1 MGILDPLFNGVAAL
15 LDFGDG
21 LVEAI
26 INPEIDGE
34 QASDIVG
41 SELENVTANDEIA
54 AALVD
59 LVEEFVISD
68 LEDAGQLTP
77 QNVERVADQTEG
89 GATAVLLGVGLASTA
104 VEAASLGQVDKQ
116 TEYVTQALAGLGVA
130 DVTGLELEARI
141 SEGIMPALEAKVNSE
156 HRAKFADLQDV
167 VEADLRTKDSDSDYI
182 RDISTYGIRPDQL
195 DILEEVALNAMEF
208 EELIETPAEL
218 GLVVPD
224 SVLNAELD
232 RSGYSEATKDFLRQ
246 VNTEID
252 RSNRVWQEKTA
263 VDPVVSRLD
272 QLVESGELNP
282 AAATALLPPGAQT
295 GIDALNDRFNNI
307 QGLSQGKPSRSQ
319 LEGSFARGY
328 SSLDKLRERLEA
340 AEYDAEKYEGVV
352 KATVLDELD
361 GDLQEAVALGLVSEN
376 TYSNLCEFVGL
387 DEDTTQALLSGQSFS
402 DITTRR
408 LQEQQSADELPTSAV
423 QGIGEGREQALS
435 FEGIDTLADLAA
447 ADVATVADATNV
459 SEQTAEGWISVA
471 QQATE

>member
-1 MGILDPLFNGVAAL
+1 
-15 LDFGDG
+15 
-21 LVEAI
+21 
-26 INPEIDGE
+26 
-34 QASDIVG
+34 
-41 SELENVTANDEIA
+41 
-54 AALVD
+54 
-59 LVEEFVISD
+59 
-68 LEDAGQLTP
+68 
-77 QNVERVADQTEG
+77 
-89 GATAVLLGVGLASTA
+89 VGLASTA

-116 TEYVTQALAGLGVA
+116 TEYITQALAGLGVA

-141 SEGIMPALEAKVNSE
+141 SEGIKPALEAKVNSE

-272 QLVESGELNP
+272 QLVESGELSP
-282 AAATALLPPGAQT
+282 AEATALLPAGADT
-295 GIDALNDRFNNI
+295 ARAALNDRYNNI
-307 QGLSQGKPSRSQ
+307 QGLSQGKPTRSQ

-328 SSLDKLRERLEA
+328 SDLDELRERLEA
-340 AEYDAEKYEGVV
+340 AEYDADTYDGVV

-376 TYSNLCEFVGL
+376 TFSNLCGFVGL
-387 DEDTTQALLSGQSFS
+387 DEDATQALLSGQSFS

-423 QGIGEGREQALS
+423 QGIGEGRAQALS
-435 FEGIDTLADLAA
+435 FEDIDTLADLAA
-447 ADVATVADATNV
+447 AAVETVADATNV